1 MDCRTFLPNNSERA
15 EMKRR
20 GFFGL
25 MAGAAVAGPS
35 MVKEAVA
42 STTADLRI
50 PGVGLQTIYDGM
62 SGGPIGSADGGSM
75 WAVKELAKL
84 TTMGAEALARKRR
97 STGVDM
103 LDPDLAVMRSLS
115 LTAKMSLQRDR
126 NFARQFENEKHWLQR
141 QIEESI
147 GL

>member
-1 MDCRTFLPNNSERA
+1 
-15 EMKRR
+15 
-20 GFFGL
+20 
-25 MAGAAVAGPS
+25 
-35 MVKEAVA
+35 
-42 STTADLRI
+42 
-50 PGVGLQTIYDGM
+50 
-62 SGGPIGSADGGSM
+62 
-75 WAVKELAKL
+75 
-84 TTMGAEALARKRR
+84 MGAEALARKRR

-115 LTAKMSLQRDR
+115 LTAKMSMQRDR

>member
-1 MDCRTFLPNNSERA
+1 MR
-15 EMKRR
+15 RR

-25 MAGAAVAGPS
+25 MAGAAAAGPS
-35 MVKEAVA
+35 MVKRVVA

-62 SGGPIGSADGGSM
+62 SSGGPVGMQTDGGS
-75 WAVKELAKL
+75 WAVKEPLKL
-84 TTMGAEALARKRR
+84 TTMGAEALAKKRR
-97 STGVDM
+97 ATGVDM

-115 LTAKMSLQRDR
+115 LTAKMSIQRDR
-126 NFARQFENEKHWLQR
+126 NFERQFENEKHWLRR
-141 QIEESI
+141 QIEEAA